1 MRGMPHHIACGK
13 CGVRLYCWE
22 GNRRWFTVRHDM
34 PETVWKR
41 GMMTMGNVN
50 GQNGPKAPKDPTK
63 KRPAVYLMLDDVIE
77 GTKRA
82 DGKFAEISFLEG
94 RVPAK
99 IGAIMP
105 DVPQEMAQEM
115 QTCKGLRKYV
125 HSIGVAAVAQEK
137 ENIGE
142 SLQFTLNCRREN
154 DYAGTCYRA
163 EVPLDGAETLILLAD
178 YPAAELDTVLASFGM
193 EFPKYMTAKMT
204 IAFYLNDGYEV
215 PELTLDDPVDFSSEG
230 YRAMIA
236 RSLVQE
242 GNLFRLKR
250 AIAKARAGEDVTVA
264 YIGGSITQG
273 AGAKPIA
280 TNSYAYRS
288 YKAFQDRFGAG
299 DGSNVHFVKAGLGGT
314 PSELGLCRYEDEVLD
329 EIPAGGPDLVVIE
342 FAVNDAGDET
352 KGVCYESLA
361 RMAAKGPGAPA
372 VVLLFAVFMD
382 DFNLQE
388 RLAPVGERYGFPVVS
403 LKNAVTPQFYDEKPV
418 ITKRQYFYD
427 LYHPSNE
434 GHRVMTDCLDYLW
447 ERADQAADAGQDID
461 FSVTPVYGDTYEK
474 LKVFTKKDTVSG
486 IAVEAGSF
494 LGTDCELHYAERNE
508 DSFAT
513 PEYPENWMHAGDGKD
528 APYRMKIYCKD
539 LLFIYKDAGNKKFGK
554 AQVLV
559 DGAVTR
565 TVDPLE
571 VGWNHCNA
579 VIVHSGKEAAEHV
592 VEVRPVDAE
601 KCFTIFGWGYT
612 E

>member
-1 MRGMPHHIACGK
+1 MHK
-13 CGVRLYCWE
+13 GV
-22 GNRRWFTVRHDM
+22 
-34 PETVWKR
+34 PETGWKR
-41 GMMTMGNVN
+41 GNHNMGNQNMV
-50 GQNGPKAPKDPTK
+50 NGPKAPKDPTK

-77 GTKRA
+77 GPKRA

-94 RVPAK
+94 RVAAK

-105 DVPQEMAQEM
+105 DVPKEMAQEL
-115 QTCKGLRKYV
+115 QTCQGLRKYV
-125 HSIGVAAVAQEK
+125 HSIGISAVAQEK

-142 SLQFTLNCRREN
+142 SLQFTLNCRREK
-154 DYAGTCYRA
+154 DYAGTCYRTQ
-163 EVPLDGAETLILLAD
+163 VPLDGSQALITLSD
-178 YPAAELDTVLASFGM
+178 YPVAELDTALASFGM

-215 PELTLDDPVDFSSEG
+215 PELTLDAPVDFSSEA

-236 RSLVQE
+236 RSLMQE

-250 AIAKARAGEDVTVA
+250 AIKKARAGEDVTIA

-280 TNSYAYRS
+280 ANCYAYRS
-288 YKAFQDRFGAG
+288 YKAFRDRFGAG

-314 PSELGLCRYEDEVLD
+314 PSELGLCRYENEVLD
-329 EIPAGGPDLVVIE
+329 EVPGGKPDIVVIE

-352 KGVCYESLA
+352 NGLCYESLA
-361 RMAAKGPGAPA
+361 RMAAKGPGEPA

-388 RLAPVGERYGFPVVS
+388 RLAPIGERYGFPMVS
-403 LKNAVTPQFYDEKPV
+403 VKNAVTPQFYEDKQV

-434 GHRVMTDCLDYLW
+434 GHQIMTDCLDYLW
-447 ERADQAADAGQDID
+447 ERADLAADAAADLD
-461 FSVTPVYGDTYEK
+461 FAVAPVYGDTYDK
-474 LKVFTKKDTVSG
+474 LKVFTKKDAVSG
-486 IAVEAGSF
+486 IMVEAGSF
-494 LGTDCELHYAERNE
+494 LGTDHELHYAERNE

-513 PEYPENWMHAGDGKD
+513 PEFPENWMHAGGMGDE
-528 APYRMKIYCKD
+528 PYRVRIRCKD
-539 LLFIYKDAGNKKFGK
+539 LLLIYKDAGDQKFGK
-554 AQVLV
+554 AQVFV
-559 DGAVTR
+559 DGELAR
-565 TVDPLE
+565 TIDPLE

-579 VIVHSGKEAAEHV
+579 VIVYNSDVAAEHV
-592 VEVRPVDAE
+592 VEVRLMDGA
-601 KCFTIFGWGYT
+601 KWFTVFGWGYT

>member
-1 MRGMPHHIACGK
+1 
-13 CGVRLYCWE
+13 
-22 GNRRWFTVRHDM
+22 
-34 PETVWKR
+34 
-41 GMMTMGNVN
+41 MGNQNV
-50 GQNGPKAPKDPTK
+50 GNGPKAPKDPTN

-94 RVPAK
+94 RVAAK

-105 DVPQEMAQEM
+105 DVPKEMAQEL
-115 QTCKGLRKYV
+115 QTCAGLRKYV
-125 HSIGVAAVAQEK
+125 HSIGILAVAQEK
-137 ENIGE
+137 ENIGKH
-142 SLQFTLNCRREN
+142 LQFTLNCRREK

-163 EVPLDGAETLILLAD
+163 QVPLDGAQVQILLSD
-178 YPAAELDTVLASFGM
+178 YPVAELDTVLASFGM
-193 EFPKYMTAKMT
+193 EFPDYMTAKMT

-215 PELTLDDPVDFSSEG
+215 PELTLDDPVDFSSKA

-236 RSLVQE
+236 RSLMQE
-242 GNLFRLKR
+242 GNLFRLQR
-250 AIAKARAGEDVTVA
+250 AIKAARAGEDVTIA

-280 TNSYAYRS
+280 TNCYAYRS
-288 YKAFQDRFGAG
+288 YKAFRDRFGAG

-314 PSELGLCRYEDEVLD
+314 PSELGLCRYENEVLG
-329 EIPAGGPDLVVIE
+329 EAMGGKPDIVVIE

-352 KGVCYESLA
+352 NGLCFESLA
-361 RMAAKGPGAPA
+361 RMAAKGQGEPA

-388 RLAPVGERYGFPVVS
+388 RLAPIGERYHFPMVS
-403 LKNAVTPQFYDEKPV
+403 VKNAVTPQFYEGKQV

-434 GHRVMTDCLDYLW
+434 GHRIMADCLDALW
-447 ERADQAADAGQDID
+447 ERAEQAADAVEDIN
-461 FSVTPVYGDTYEK
+461 FEAKPVYGDTYET

-486 IAVEAGSF
+486 IVVEEGDFS
-494 LGTDCELHYAERNE
+494 GTDCELHYAERNE

-513 PEYPENWMHAGDGKD
+513 PEFPENWMHAGGAGD
-528 APYRMKIYCKD
+528 APYRIKLCCKD
-539 LLFIYKDAGNKKFGK
+539 LLLIYKDAGDRKFGK
-554 AQVLV
+554 AQVFV
-559 DGAVTR
+559 DGALAR
-565 TVDPLE
+565 EVDPLE

-579 VIVHSGKEAAEHV
+579 VIVYHSDAAAEHV
-592 VEVRPVDAE
+592 VEVRLEDGA
-601 KCFTIFGWGYT
+601 KWFTVFGWGYT
-612 E
+612 KE